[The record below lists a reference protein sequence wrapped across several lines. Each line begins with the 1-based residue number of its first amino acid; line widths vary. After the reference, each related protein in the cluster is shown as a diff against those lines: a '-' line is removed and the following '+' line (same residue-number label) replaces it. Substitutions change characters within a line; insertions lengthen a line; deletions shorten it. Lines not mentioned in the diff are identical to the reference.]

1 MKQQSDMLQRAGIV
15 VISIFQSTPE
25 SVKKYVQ
32 RKSEREDTLLLSD
45 RKGKVYKTFSLKS
58 GSIVAAVYGPE
69 MCKNLRKYKAY
80 MDIPALA
87 KDMVSQN
94 SGGPLAQAKLPAI
107 FLIDEEGIIVD
118 LFRAETFDDHMPLER
133 IEAFIPKNR
142 RCKCN
147 RKDCITYRC
156 REVYDDIR
164 QQAEAMIFTG

>member
-1 MKQQSDMLQRAGIV
+1 MLQRAGVV

-58 GSIVAAVYGPE
+58 GSIVAAVCPE

-87 KDMVSQN
+87 KDMFSQN
-94 SGGPLAQAKLPAI
+94 LGGPLAQAKLPAI

-118 LFRAETFDDHMPLER
+118 LFRAETFNDHMPLER
-133 IEAFIPKNR
+133 IEAFIPENR

-156 REVYDDIR
+156 REMYEDIR

>member
-1 MKQQSDMLQRAGIV
+1 MLQRAGVV

-45 RKGKVYKTFSLKS
+45 RKGKVYRSFSLKS
-58 GSIVAAVYGPE
+58 GSIVAAVCPE

-87 KDMVSQN
+87 KDMVSQS

-118 LFRAETFDDHMPLER
+118 LFRAETFIDHMPLER
-133 IEAFIPKNR
+133 IDAFIPENR

-156 REVYDDIR
+156 REMYEDIR